1 MKRLNALA
9 KVKKLT
15 CDMAA
20 EVAHLSSGAE
30 SALKCRQRDEL
41 NAENVISKSK
51 PDSLHEKCKTNAEL
65 CGVRQK
71 TSICFSRRPT
81 RRVCSK

>member
-51 PDSLHEKCKTNAEL
+51 HDLLATIALIVATKGSE
-65 CGVRQK
+65 G
-71 TSICFSRRPT
+71 TSA
-81 RRVCSK
+81 

>member
-30 SALKCRQRDEL
+30 SALTCRQRDEL

-51 PDSLHEKCKTNAEL
+51 HDLLATIALIVATKGSE
-65 CGVRQK
+65 G
-71 TSICFSRRPT
+71 TSA
-81 RRVCSK
+81 